1 MSESEVL
8 ELALMSFDSIATQFG
23 LILTLVFAYLAMAYL
38 VGGRLT
44 WFQTAVVSFL
54 FVFGATILTMGLYGT
69 MQRSISLVELLREL
83 HPDQTFIMS
92 RVFAYCLTTLLSLSI
107 PVCLFFMH
115 QIRGDP
121 RLGAGR

>member
-1 MSESEVL
+1 MTEAEVL
-8 ELALMSFDSIATQFG
+8 ELALMSFDSIATQ
-23 LILTLVFAYLAMAYL
+23 
-38 VGGRLT
+38 
-44 WFQTAVVSFL
+44 

-69 MQRSISLVELLREL
+69 MQRSISLVEQLREL